1 MRRKSTEKFM
11 RDAMSFKAPEEVWDK
26 IKDKPIQSVRES
38 KAKGHP
44 KKVWYAAAACIAA
57 CTVLISVLAVGKS
70 LGLPASD
77 STLNTENGTERGGQI
92 ATDRAG
98 EPEKKVPG
106 ETVSQTAEKTTSA
119 VSHGGSVA
127 GVSIPTYKV
136 WNHRL
141 YGYAGDNLALTDSD
155 LGSLH
160 REKINGTEIA
170 VYSLNNIP
178 MEQSIGDK
186 KNGIVLRY
194 DCILDG
200 IFELRGKKYGIVSE
214 TAYICPVPEKG
225 EYLGEVNGVKCYEF
239 KGKAD
244 AILVDLGKYVSPSDG
259 SIYESL
265 YVAELI
271 G

>member
-1 MRRKSTEKFM
+1 MRRKSTEDFIKKSMDFT
-11 RDAMSFKAPEEVWDK
+11 APEEVWDK
-26 IKDKPIQSVRES
+26 IKNQPIQNARSGKPERR
-38 KAKGHP
+38 P
-44 KKVWYAAAACIAA
+44 KTAWYAAAACIAA
-57 CTVLISVLAVGKS
+57 CVVLVCALAFNKS
-70 LGLPASD
+70 PKLPASD
-77 STLNTENGTERGGQI
+77 SLLNTENDTEQD
-92 ATDRAG
+92 AQFVTDRAG
-98 EPEKKVPG
+98 EPESVIG
-106 ETVSQTAEKTTSA
+106 ETIPQATERTTSA

-127 GVSIPTYKV
+127 GVFIPTYKV

-170 VYSLNNIP
+170 VYSLKNIP

-214 TAYICPVPEKG
+214 TAYIWPVPEKG

>member
-1 MRRKSTEKFM
+1 MRRKSTEDFIKKSM
-11 RDAMSFKAPEEVWDK
+11 DSSAPEEVWDK
-26 IKDKPIQSVRES
+26 IKNQPIQNARSGKPERR
-38 KAKGHP
+38 P
-44 KKVWYAAAACIAA
+44 KTAWYAAAACIAA
-57 CTVLISVLAVGKS
+57 CVVLVCVLAVNKS
-70 LGLPASD
+70 PKLPASD
-77 STLNTENGTERGGQI
+77 SLLNTENDTEQDAQI
-92 ATDRAG
+92 VTDKAG
-98 EPEKKVPG
+98 EPESVIG
-106 ETVSQTAEKTTSA
+106 ETIPQSAGGTTS
-119 VSHGGSVA
+119 SSSSGDSSM
-127 GVSIPTYKV
+127 GVCVPVYKV

-141 YGYAGDNLALTDSD
+141 YKIAGDDTKLSDSD
-155 LGSLH
+155 LGTLH
-160 REKINGTEIA
+160 HEKVNGTEIA
-170 VYSLNNIP
+170 VYSLKNIP
-178 MEQSIGDK
+178 MEQSVGDK
-186 KNGIVLRY
+186 KNGTVLRY

-225 EYLGEVNGVKCYEF
+225 KYLGEVNGVKCYEF

>member
-1 MRRKSTEKFM
+1 MRRKSTEDFIKKSMDF
-11 RDAMSFKAPEEVWDK
+11 SAPEEVWDK
-26 IKDKPIQSVRES
+26 IKNQPIQNARSGKPERR
-38 KAKGHP
+38 P
-44 KKVWYAAAACIAA
+44 KTTWYAAAACIAA
-57 CTVLISVLAVGKS
+57 CVVLVCVLAVNKS
-70 LGLPASD
+70 LRLPASD
-77 STLNTENGTERGGQI
+77 SLLNTENDTEQDAQI
-92 ATDRAG
+92 VTDKAG
-98 EPEKKVPG
+98 EPESVIG
-106 ETVSQTAEKTTSA
+106 ETVPQSAGGMTS
-119 VSHGGSVA
+119 SSSSGDSSM
-127 GVSIPTYKV
+127 GVFVPVYKV

-141 YGYAGDNLALTDSD
+141 YKIAGDDTKLSDSD

-170 VYSLNNIP
+170 VYSLKNIP

-225 EYLGEVNGVKCYEF
+225 KYLGEVNGVKCYEF

>member
-1 MRRKSTEKFM
+1 MRRKSTEDFIKKSMDF
-11 RDAMSFKAPEEVWDK
+11 SAPEEVWDK
-26 IKDKPIQSVRES
+26 IKNQPIQNARSGKPERR
-38 KAKGHP
+38 P
-44 KKVWYAAAACIAA
+44 KTAWYAAAACIAA
-57 CTVLISVLAVGKS
+57 CVVLVCVLAVNKS
-70 LGLPASD
+70 PKLPASD
-77 STLNTENGTERGGQI
+77 SLLNTENDTEQDAQI
-92 ATDRAG
+92 VTDRAG
-98 EPEKKVPG
+98 EPESVIG
-106 ETVSQTAEKTTSA
+106 ETIPQSARGTTS
-119 VSHGGSVA
+119 SSSSGDSSM
-127 GVSIPTYKV
+127 GVFVPVYKV

-141 YGYAGDNLALTDSD
+141 YKIAGDDTKLSDSD

-170 VYSLNNIP
+170 VYSLKNIP

-200 IFELRGKKYGIVSE
+200 IFEIRGKKYGIVSE

-225 EYLGEVNGVKCYEF
+225 KYLGEVNGVKCYEF

>member
-77 STLNTENGTERGGQI
+77 STLNTENGTEQDAQI
-92 ATDRAG
+92 VTDKAG
-98 EPEKKVPG
+98 ELESVVG
-106 ETVSQTAEKTTSA
+106 ETIPQAAGGTTS
-119 VSHGGSVA
+119 SSSSGDSSM
-127 GVSIPTYKV
+127 GVCVPVYKV

-141 YGYAGDNLALTDSD
+141 YKIAGDDTKLSDSD

-170 VYSLNNIP
+170 VYSLKNIP

-214 TAYICPVPEKG
+214 TAYIWPVPEKG

>member
-1 MRRKSTEKFM
+1 M
-11 RDAMSFKAPEEVWDK
+11 
-26 IKDKPIQSVRES
+26 
-38 KAKGHP
+38 
-44 KKVWYAAAACIAA
+44 
-57 CTVLISVLAVGKS
+57 
-70 LGLPASD
+70 
-77 STLNTENGTERGGQI
+77 
-92 ATDRAG
+92 TDRAG
-98 EPEKKVPG
+98 EPESVIG
-106 ETVSQTAEKTTSA
+106 ETIPQATERTTSA

-170 VYSLNNIP
+170 VYSLKNIP

-214 TAYICPVPEKG
+214 TAYIWPVPEKG

>member
-57 CTVLISVLAVGKS
+57 CVVLVCALAVNKS
-70 LGLPASD
+70 PKLPASD
-77 STLNTENGTERGGQI
+77 SLLNTENDTEQDAQI
-92 ATDRAG
+92 VTDRAG
-98 EPEKKVPG
+98 EPESVIG
-106 ETVSQTAEKTTSA
+106 ETIPQAAERTTSSA
-119 VSHGGSVA
+119 LTGGDSSM
-127 GVSIPTYKV
+127 GVCIPVYKV

-141 YGYAGDNLALTDSD
+141 YKIAGDDTKLSDSD
-155 LGSLH
+155 LGPLH

-170 VYSLNNIP
+170 VYSLKNIP

-225 EYLGEVNGVKCYEF
+225 KYLGEVNGVKCYEF

>member
-1 MRRKSTEKFM
+1 MRRKSTEDFIKKSMDF
-11 RDAMSFKAPEEVWDK
+11 SAPEEVWDK
-26 IKDKPIQSVRES
+26 IKNQPIQNARSGKPERR
-38 KAKGHP
+38 P
-44 KKVWYAAAACIAA
+44 KTAWYAAAACIAV
-57 CTVLISVLAVGKS
+57 CVVLVCVLAVNKS
-70 LGLPASD
+70 PKLPASD
-77 STLNTENGTERGGQI
+77 SLLNTENDTEQDAQI
-92 ATDRAG
+92 VTDKAG
-98 EPEKKVPG
+98 EPESVIG
-106 ETVSQTAEKTTSA
+106 ETIPQSAGGTTS
-119 VSHGGSVA
+119 SSSSGDSSM
-127 GVSIPTYKV
+127 GVFVPVYKV

-141 YGYAGDNLALTDSD
+141 YKIAGDDTKLSDSD

-170 VYSLNNIP
+170 VYSLKNIP

-225 EYLGEVNGVKCYEF
+225 KYLGEVNGVKCYEF

>member
-1 MRRKSTEKFM
+1 MVCRGGVHCGLHGSHIR
-11 RDAMSFKAPEEVWDK
+11 
-26 IKDKPIQSVRES
+26 
-38 KAKGHP
+38 
-44 KKVWYAAAACIAA
+44 
-57 CTVLISVLAVGKS
+57 LAVGKS

-106 ETVSQTAEKTTSA
+106 ETVSQTAEKTTAA

-127 GVSIPTYKV
+127 GVCIPTYKV

-155 LGSLH
+155 LGPLH

-170 VYSLNNIP
+170 VYSLKNIP

>member
-1 MRRKSTEKFM
+1 MRRKSTEDFIKKSMDF
-11 RDAMSFKAPEEVWDK
+11 SAPEEVWDK
-26 IKDKPIQSVRES
+26 IKNQPIQNARSGKPERR
-38 KAKGHP
+38 P
-44 KKVWYAAAACIAA
+44 KTAWYAAAACIAA
-57 CTVLISVLAVGKS
+57 CVVLVCVLAVNKS
-70 LGLPASD
+70 PKLPASD
-77 STLNTENGTERGGQI
+77 SLLNTENDTEQDAQI
-92 ATDRAG
+92 VTDRAG
-98 EPEKKVPG
+98 EPESVIG
-106 ETVSQTAEKTTSA
+106 ETIPQSAGGTTS
-119 VSHGGSVA
+119 SSSSGDSSM
-127 GVSIPTYKV
+127 GVFVPVYKV

-141 YGYAGDNLALTDSD
+141 YKIAGDDTKLSDSD
-155 LGSLH
+155 LGPLH

-170 VYSLNNIP
+170 VYSLKNIP

>member
-1 MRRKSTEKFM
+1 M
-11 RDAMSFKAPEEVWDK
+11 
-26 IKDKPIQSVRES
+26 
-38 KAKGHP
+38 
-44 KKVWYAAAACIAA
+44 
-57 CTVLISVLAVGKS
+57 
-70 LGLPASD
+70 
-77 STLNTENGTERGGQI
+77 
-92 ATDRAG
+92 
-98 EPEKKVPG
+98 
-106 ETVSQTAEKTTSA
+106 
-119 VSHGGSVA
+119 A
-127 GVSIPTYKV
+127 GVCIPTYKV

-155 LGSLH
+155 LGPLH

-170 VYSLNNIP
+170 VYSLKNIP

-225 EYLGEVNGVKCYEF
+225 KYLGEVNGVKCYEF

>member
-1 MRRKSTEKFM
+1 MRRKSTEDFIKKSMDF
-11 RDAMSFKAPEEVWDK
+11 SAPEEVWDK
-26 IKDKPIQSVRES
+26 IKNQPIQNARSGKPERR
-38 KAKGHP
+38 P
-44 KKVWYAAAACIAA
+44 KTAWYAAAACIAA
-57 CTVLISVLAVGKS
+57 CVVLVCVLAVNKS
-70 LGLPASD
+70 PKLPASD
-77 STLNTENGTERGGQI
+77 SLLNTENDTEQDAQI
-92 ATDRAG
+92 VTDKAG
-98 EPEKKVPG
+98 EPESVIG
-106 ETVSQTAEKTTSA
+106 ETIPQSAGGTTS
-119 VSHGGSVA
+119 SSSSGDSSM
-127 GVSIPTYKV
+127 GVFVPVYKV

-141 YGYAGDNLALTDSD
+141 YKIAGDDTKLSDSD
-155 LGSLH
+155 LGTLH

-170 VYSLNNIP
+170 VYSLKNIP

-186 KNGIVLRY
+186 KNGTVLRY

-200 IFELRGKKYGIVSE
+200 IFEIRGKKYGIVSE

-225 EYLGEVNGVKCYEF
+225 KYLGEVNGVKCYEF

-265 YVAELI
+265 YVAELM

>member
-1 MRRKSTEKFM
+1 MRRKSTEDFIKKSMDFT
-11 RDAMSFKAPEEVWDK
+11 APEEVWDK
-26 IKDKPIQSVRES
+26 IKNQSIQNARSGKPERR
-38 KAKGHP
+38 P
-44 KKVWYAAAACIAA
+44 KTAWYAAAACIAA
-57 CTVLISVLAVGKS
+57 CVVLVCALAVNKS
-70 LGLPASD
+70 PKLPASD
-77 STLNTENGTERGGQI
+77 SLLNTENDAEQDAQI
-92 ATDRAG
+92 VTDRAG
-98 EPEKKVPG
+98 EPESVIG
-106 ETVSQTAEKTTSA
+106 ETIPQATERTTSA

-141 YGYAGDNLALTDSD
+141 YGYASDNLALTDSD

-170 VYSLNNIP
+170 VYSLKNIP

-214 TAYICPVPEKG
+214 TAYIWPVPEKG
-225 EYLGEVNGVKCYEF
+225 KYLGEVNEYRVCLSF
-239 KGKAD
+239 KFIA
-244 AILVDLGKYVSPSDG
+244 LHTVDF
-259 SIYESL
+259 
-265 YVAELI
+265 A
-271 G
+271 

>member
-26 IKDKPIQSVRES
+26 IKNQPIQNARSGKPERR
-38 KAKGHP
+38 P
-44 KKVWYAAAACIAA
+44 KTAWYAAAACIAA
-57 CTVLISVLAVGKS
+57 CVVLVCALAVNKS
-70 LGLPASD
+70 PKLPASD
-77 STLNTENGTERGGQI
+77 SLLNTENDTEQDAQI
-92 ATDRAG
+92 VTDRAG
-98 EPEKKVPG
+98 EPESVIG
-106 ETVSQTAEKTTSA
+106 ETIPQATERTTSA

-127 GVSIPTYKV
+127 GVSIPTNKV

-155 LGSLH
+155 LGPLH

-170 VYSLNNIP
+170 VYSLKNIP

-214 TAYICPVPEKG
+214 TAYIWPVPEKG
-225 EYLGEVNGVKCYEF
+225 KYLGEVNGVKCYEF

>member
-1 MRRKSTEKFM
+1 MRRKSTEDFIKKSMDFT
-11 RDAMSFKAPEEVWDK
+11 APEEVWDK
-26 IKDKPIQSVRES
+26 IKNQPIQNARSGKPERR
-38 KAKGHP
+38 P
-44 KKVWYAAAACIAA
+44 KTAWYAAAACIAA
-57 CTVLISVLAVGKS
+57 CVVLVCALAVNKS
-70 LGLPASD
+70 PKLPASD
-77 STLNTENGTERGGQI
+77 SLLNTENDTEQDAQI
-92 ATDRAG
+92 VTDRAG
-98 EPEKKVPG
+98 EPESVIG
-106 ETVSQTAEKTTSA
+106 ETIPQATERTTSA
-119 VSHGGSVA
+119 GSHGGSVA
-127 GVSIPTYKV
+127 GVFIQTYKV

-170 VYSLNNIP
+170 VYSLKNIP

-214 TAYICPVPEKG
+214 TAYIWPVPEKG

>member
-1 MRRKSTEKFM
+1 MRRKSTEDFIKKSMDF
-11 RDAMSFKAPEEVWDK
+11 SAPEEVWDK
-26 IKDKPIQSVRES
+26 IKNQPIQNARSGKPERR
-38 KAKGHP
+38 P
-44 KKVWYAAAACIAA
+44 KTAWYAAAACIAV
-57 CTVLISVLAVGKS
+57 CVVLVCVLAVNKS
-70 LGLPASD
+70 PKLPASD
-77 STLNTENGTERGGQI
+77 SLLNTENDTEQDAQI
-92 ATDRAG
+92 VTDKAG
-98 EPEKKVPG
+98 EPESVIG
-106 ETVSQTAEKTTSA
+106 ETIPQAAGGTTS
-119 VSHGGSVA
+119 SSSSGDSSM
-127 GVSIPTYKV
+127 GVFVPVYKV

-141 YGYAGDNLALTDSD
+141 YKIAGDDTNLSDSD
-155 LGSLH
+155 LGTLH
-160 REKINGTEIA
+160 HEKINGTEIA
-170 VYSLNNIP
+170 VYSLKNIP

-186 KNGIVLRY
+186 KNGTVLRY

-225 EYLGEVNGVKCYEF
+225 KYLGEVNGVKCYEF

-244 AILVDLGKYVSPSDG
+244 TILVDLGKYVSPSDG

>member
-26 IKDKPIQSVRES
+26 IKNQPIQNARSGKPERR
-38 KAKGHP
+38 P
-44 KKVWYAAAACIAA
+44 KTAWYAAAACIAA
-57 CTVLISVLAVGKS
+57 CVVLVCALAVNKS
-70 LGLPASD
+70 PKLPASD
-77 STLNTENGTERGGQI
+77 SLLNTENDAEQDAQI
-92 ATDRAG
+92 VTDRAG
-98 EPEKKVPG
+98 EPESVIG
-106 ETVSQTAEKTTSA
+106 ETIPQATERTTSA

-127 GVSIPTYKV
+127 GVFIPTYKV

-141 YGYAGDNLALTDSD
+141 YGYASDNLALTDSD

-170 VYSLNNIP
+170 VYSLKNIP

-214 TAYICPVPEKG
+214 TAYIWPVPEKG
-225 EYLGEVNGVKCYEF
+225 KYLGEVNGVKCYEF

>member
-1 MRRKSTEKFM
+1 MRRKSTEDFIKKSMDF
-11 RDAMSFKAPEEVWDK
+11 SAPEEVWDK
-26 IKDKPIQSVRES
+26 IKNQPIQNARSGKPERR
-38 KAKGHP
+38 P
-44 KKVWYAAAACIAA
+44 KTAWYAAAACIAA
-57 CTVLISVLAVGKS
+57 CVVLVCVLAVNKS
-70 LGLPASD
+70 PKLPASD
-77 STLNTENGTERGGQI
+77 SLLNTENDTEQDAQI
-92 ATDRAG
+92 VTDKAG
-98 EPEKKVPG
+98 EPESVIG
-106 ETVSQTAEKTTSA
+106 ETIPQSAGGTTS
-119 VSHGGSVA
+119 SSSSGDSSM
-127 GVSIPTYKV
+127 GVFVPVYKV

-141 YGYAGDNLALTDSD
+141 YKIAGDDTKLSDSD

-170 VYSLNNIP
+170 VYSLKNIP

-225 EYLGEVNGVKCYEF
+225 KYLGEVNGVKCYEF

>member
-1 MRRKSTEKFM
+1 MRRKSTEDFIKKSMGF
-11 RDAMSFKAPEEVWDK
+11 SAPEEVWDK
-26 IKDKPIQSVRES
+26 IKNQPIQNARSGKPERR
-38 KAKGHP
+38 P
-44 KKVWYAAAACIAA
+44 KTAWYAAAACIAA
-57 CTVLISVLAVGKS
+57 CVVLVCVLAVNKS
-70 LGLPASD
+70 LRLPASD
-77 STLNTENGTERGGQI
+77 SLLNTENDTEQDAQI
-92 ATDRAG
+92 VTDKAG
-98 EPEKKVPG
+98 EPESVIG
-106 ETVSQTAEKTTSA
+106 ETIPQSAGGTTS
-119 VSHGGSVA
+119 SSSSGDSSM
-127 GVSIPTYKV
+127 GVFVPVYKV

-141 YGYAGDNLALTDSD
+141 YKIAGDDTKLSDSD

-170 VYSLNNIP
+170 VYSLKNIP

-225 EYLGEVNGVKCYEF
+225 KYLGEVNGVKCYEF